1 VSRSA
6 FSRLDLSFLH
16 GRRQVTVGWRRR
28 LQTARGVS
36 AMCLAGTTELVR
48 RRSEVEG
55 LPKISRRAALLGAAG
70 AATVVA
76 IPGNGLTKTKPK
88 KRARDL
94 THLFRAGFPVYT
106 GDPPTRSTLF
116 SLEVDG
122 FYSQQWI
129 FGEHSGTHMDAPGHF
144 VAGGRFAPEIS
155 LAELFVPAVVIDI
168 SDRVAA
174 NSDAVVEV
182 DDLVDFEHRH
192 GRIPRHAGVF
202 MYSGWESRVDDPA
215 AFKNAGPDGHYHFP
229 GFGIEALNWLLENRK
244 ITCIGV
250 DTLSLDFG
258 ASTTFDVH
266 LTLLGADKYGLE
278 NLANLSRIPP
288 RGSLVYVGLIPWEQ
302 GSGGPCR
309 VVAQW

>member
-1 VSRSA
+1 
-6 FSRLDLSFLH
+6 
-16 GRRQVTVGWRRR
+16 

-36 AMCLAGTTELVR
+36 AMCLSGTTEVVR
-48 RRSEVEG
+48 RRSESEG
-55 LPKISRRAALLGAAG
+55 LPKISRRAALLGAGAVG
-70 AATVVA
+70 AATATTV
-76 IPGNGLTKTKPK
+76 PGIGFARSKP
-88 KRARDL
+88 RNRLRDL
-94 THLFRAGFPVYT
+94 THLFREGFPVYT
-106 GDPPTRSTLF
+106 GEPPARSTLF
-116 SLEVDG
+116 SLESDG

-144 VAGGRFAPEIS
+144 VAGGRLAPDITIR
-155 LAELFVPAVVIDI
+155 ELFVPAVVIDV

-174 NSDAVVEV
+174 NADTVVEV
-182 DDLVDFEHRH
+182 DDLVEFEQRH
-192 GRIPRHAGVF
+192 GRIPPRAGVF
-202 MYSGWESRVDDPA
+202 MYSGWESRVNDPA
-215 AFKNAGPDGHYHFP
+215 AFKNLGPDGHYHFP
-229 GFGIEALNWLLENRK
+229 GFGVDALNWLLENRK

-288 RGSLVYVGLIPWEQ
+288 SGSLVYVGLIPWEE